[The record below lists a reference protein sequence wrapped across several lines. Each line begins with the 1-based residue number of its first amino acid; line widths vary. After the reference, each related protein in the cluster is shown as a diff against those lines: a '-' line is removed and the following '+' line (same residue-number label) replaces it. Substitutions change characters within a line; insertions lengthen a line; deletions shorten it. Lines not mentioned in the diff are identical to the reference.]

1 MNTTNAHGTPTL
13 VPPQFEAT
21 SDADMAVGASAPH
34 AVSDAEIAALL
45 TRVRQPPR
53 WPPRVPGETA
63 TAEAVAATWRS
74 NVKIDALWTI
84 DETRNAF
91 VRIAG
96 LGWRKLYNARD
107 GAFMALVTLASQAR
121 QTGRPVNLREEPDG
135 MVYEIY
141 LW

>member
-45 TRVRQPPR
+45 TESTTPTMAPPSA
-53 WPPRVPGETA
+53 GETA